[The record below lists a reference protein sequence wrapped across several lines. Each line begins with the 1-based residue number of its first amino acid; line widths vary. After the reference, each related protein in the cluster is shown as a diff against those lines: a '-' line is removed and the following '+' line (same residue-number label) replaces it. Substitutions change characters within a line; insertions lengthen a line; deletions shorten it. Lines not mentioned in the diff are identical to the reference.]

1 MIRSQVQSQRKYGER
16 QAFNYHIQGGA
27 ADLLKMSMLLVH
39 RDDRL
44 RKLGVRMVLQV
55 HDELLLEIPK
65 GAEKEVGPIIEDY
78 VSHPYRYFGMKDL
91 RVDTPADLG
100 TGKSWQEAKK

>member
-1 MIRSQVQSQRKYGER
+1 
-16 QAFNYHIQGGA
+16 
-27 ADLLKMSMLLVH
+27 MSMLLVH

-44 RKLGVRMVLQV
+44 RKLGFGWCFRYMTSFSWRF
-55 HDELLLEIPK
+55 P